1 MCTMYADRTLINRRN
16 VTADPSKAYHADR
29 DFFALV
35 VKSRIIAA
43 TMKALGIESKEGQP
57 TKLTIPAL
65 ENLRRLDKIR
75 FLHQAASMVVDE
87 FVFDTATNNSLVKK
101 IVLPQERQDAV
112 DNQQLTEEGRFIC
125 RYPGC
130 NYSFQ
135 YDGSSPPV
143 DQLILSQHH
152 RCLQ

>member
-1 MCTMYADRTLINRRN
+1 MIYKRFFSPKSDGDMCTMYADRTLINRRN

-65 ENLRRLDKIR
+65 ENLRRLD
-75 FLHQAASMVVDE
+75 SYV
-87 FVFDTATNNSLVKK
+87 
-101 IVLPQERQDAV
+101 
-112 DNQQLTEEGRFIC
+112 QQPC
-125 RYPGC
+125 
-130 NYSFQ
+130 
-135 YDGSSPPV
+135 
-143 DQLILSQHH
+143 
-152 RCLQ
+152 